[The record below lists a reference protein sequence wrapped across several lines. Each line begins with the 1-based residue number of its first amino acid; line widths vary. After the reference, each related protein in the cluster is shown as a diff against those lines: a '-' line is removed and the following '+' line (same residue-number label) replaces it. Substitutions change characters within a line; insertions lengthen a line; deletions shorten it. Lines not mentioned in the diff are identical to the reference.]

1 MEFFRY
7 KNGITLQKFQYHWW
21 IIKPV
26 NKFFLKKDIF
36 SKLKNDRS
44 SAEVIERTKEFFKSF
59 NFENLNI
66 TNITKLEKLTPE
78 ER

>member
-7 KNGITLQKFQYHWW
+7 KNGITLQKFQYHSW
-21 IIKPV
+21 INKPV
-26 NKFFLKKDIF
+26 KNFFLKKDIF

-44 SAEVIERTKEFFKSF
+44 SAEVIERTKGIIKSF
-59 NFENLNI
+59 NIENLNI
-66 TNITKLEKLTPE
+66 TNITKLEKLTLE